1 MKKNFRFYDNRQKY
15 LLFVTTTNEKNQIAD
30 AIRPHVNKIKPQKP
44 GIKIFDAGMGDGSL
58 LMNVMRQ
65 CHQARPNI
73 PLLVATKEISI
84 EDVRLGLEKLPDRF
98 VEHKNTVFVISNLH
112 YAEAANLK
120 SKNEKKQKKK
130 KPTLKDQISEL
141 NSQVNDEKD
150 KFLRLF
156 AEFEN
161 YRKRTAK
168 ERLELFK
175 TASQELMTALL
186 PIADDMDRALSE
198 LKKSENDE
206 NLQGFELIY
215 SKFND
220 ILKTKGLTQIDVKI
234 GDKFDSENHEAITQI
249 KADKEENK
257 GTVIDIVEKG
267 YKLGEKI
274 IRYPKVVVAI

>member
-1 MKKNFRFYDNRQKY
+1 MPLQVPEASRTRQKD
-15 LLFVTTTNEKNQIAD
+15 FNG
-30 AIRPHVNKIKPQKP
+30 IR
-44 GIKIFDAGMGDGSL
+44 
-58 LMNVMRQ
+58 R
-65 CHQARPNI
+65 
-73 PLLVATKEISI
+73 TKEGMLYLTHVVRETSSDGFEVSKFH
-84 EDVRLGLEKLPDRF
+84 EDGKSDLLP
-98 VEHKNTVFVISNLH
+98 
-112 YAEAANLK
+112 
-120 SKNEKKQKKK
+120 
-130 KPTLKDQISEL
+130 KDGET
-141 NSQVNDEKD
+141 
-150 KFLRLF
+150 
-156 AEFEN
+156 N
-161 YRKRTAK
+161 YTQ

-206 NLQGFELIY
+206 NLQGFELIN

-249 KADKEENK
+249 KADKEENN

-267 YKLGEKI
+267 YKLGEKV

>member
-1 MKKNFRFYDNRQKY
+1 M
-15 LLFVTTTNEKNQIAD
+15 A
-30 AIRPHVNKIKPQKP
+30 
-44 GIKIFDAGMGDGSL
+44 
-58 LMNVMRQ
+58 
-65 CHQARPNI
+65 
-73 PLLVATKEISI
+73 
-84 EDVRLGLEKLPDRF
+84 
-98 VEHKNTVFVISNLH
+98 
-112 YAEAANLK
+112 
-120 SKNEKKQKKK
+120 EKKQRKK

-141 NSQVNDEKD
+141 NSQVSDEKD

-156 AEFEN
+156 AEFET

-198 LKKSENDE
+198 LKKSEDAE

-215 SKFND
+215 LKFND
-220 ILKTKGLTQIDVKI
+220 ILKAKGLTPIDVKI

-249 KADKEENK
+249 KADKKDKK
-257 GTVIDIVEKG
+257 GTVVDVVEKG
-267 YKLGEKI
+267 YKLGEKV

>member
-1 MKKNFRFYDNRQKY
+1 M
-15 LLFVTTTNEKNQIAD
+15 A
-30 AIRPHVNKIKPQKP
+30 
-44 GIKIFDAGMGDGSL
+44 
-58 LMNVMRQ
+58 
-65 CHQARPNI
+65 
-73 PLLVATKEISI
+73 
-84 EDVRLGLEKLPDRF
+84 
-98 VEHKNTVFVISNLH
+98 
-112 YAEAANLK
+112 
-120 SKNEKKQKKK
+120 EKKERKG

-186 PIADDMDRALSE
+186 PIADDMGRALSE
-198 LKKSENDE
+198 LKKSEDPE
-206 NLQGFELIY
+206 NLKGFELIY

-234 GDKFDSENHEAITQI
+234 GDNFDSENHEAITQI
-249 KADKEENK
+249 KADKKENK

-267 YKLGEKI
+267 YKLGEKV